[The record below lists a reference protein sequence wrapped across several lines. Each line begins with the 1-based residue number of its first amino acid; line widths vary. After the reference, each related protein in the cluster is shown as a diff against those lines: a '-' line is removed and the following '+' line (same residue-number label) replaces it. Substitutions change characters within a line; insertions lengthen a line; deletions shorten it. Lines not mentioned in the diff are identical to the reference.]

1 MNGNETVCGALG
13 VNPVMLLVLLSMVG
27 SDLLHPQINA
37 EFARN
42 VMQLILAQSP
52 ATLTPGNEVA
62 VRGLCCVLLS
72 VLRPCDTHYFLCFSH
87 VTHAAAWTPM

>member
-1 MNGNETVCGALG
+1 MNGNETACGAVG
-13 VNPVMLLVLLSMVG
+13 VNPIMLLVLLSMVG
-27 SDLLHPQINA
+27 SDLLHPQISA

-62 VRGLCCVLLS
+62 VRVQCRV
-72 VLRPCDTHYFLCFSH
+72 CFSWLLL
-87 VTHAAAWTPM
+87 AA